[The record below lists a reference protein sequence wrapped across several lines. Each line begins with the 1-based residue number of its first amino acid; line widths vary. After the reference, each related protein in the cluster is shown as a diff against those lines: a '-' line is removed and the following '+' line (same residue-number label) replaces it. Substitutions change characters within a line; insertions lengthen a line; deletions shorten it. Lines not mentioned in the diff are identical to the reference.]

1 MREETEKGWS
11 EETKELTRKFVR
23 DRMPA
28 AMKHLDRQYAVM
40 GYRETKI
47 VLFDRTVP
55 GREYLFDSV
64 EELLDA
70 GWVVD

>member
-1 MREETEKGWS
+1 
-11 EETKELTRKFVR
+11 
-23 DRMPA
+23 
-28 AMKHLDRQYAVM
+28 MKKVLYIDMDNVLVDFPSGIAHLERQYAVM